1 VIVVDA
7 SIAVKWI
14 VEEPGRREAL
24 GVLDAG
30 RELVAPDTIFAE
42 ATSVLRRKLTT
53 GEVTHQ
59 QAVRG
64 LQGLKTTLAR
74 TIAAAD
80 LWPDALELSIA
91 LKHSAYDC
99 FYLAAAVG
107 RGVLVSADEK
117 FLGKARMAGF
127 GDFVSSPTDLP
138 PEGASAGTD
147 LPPAVLADVR
157 RLALAVQQTFEALRE
172 AASDATGDRE
182 FSFLPVGVFAPAFA
196 SPAYRGLENV
206 LRKLPAEQL
215 ACLIAL
221 GWLGRPYH
229 GPEDWPALLSNA
241 RGMAESGFD
250 RHRSYIM
257 AQMAEVARGL
267 EKVQQTPSAERS
279 QS

>member
-1 VIVVDA
+1 
-7 SIAVKWI
+7 VKWI

-80 LWPDALELSIA
+80 LW
-91 LKHSAYDC
+91 
-99 FYLAAAVG
+99 
-107 RGVLVSADEK
+107 
-117 FLGKARMAGF
+117 
-127 GDFVSSPTDLP
+127 
-138 PEGASAGTD
+138 
-147 LPPAVLADVR
+147 PPAVLADVR

-267 EKVQQTPSAERS
+267 
-279 QS
+279 